1 MTSELSRIIEQ
12 VGKEKGIDKQIL
24 VEALEAAMLT
34 VSAKK
39 FGANMEIEAHYNE
52 DLGEVELFQFKTVV
66 EQVRNPNLE
75 ISLPE
80 AKQVDAEAELGDSL
94 GMKMDTRSL
103 GRIAAQTAKQVIMQR
118 MREAER
124 EITYNEYTDRTGE
137 LVSGIVLRAE
147 HGNIVIDLG
156 RAEAVLPSKEQIPGE
171 NWKRGD
177 RIRAILVD
185 VTKSTKLPQLV
196 VSRVDP
202 RFLTALFDLE
212 VPEIREGI
220 VKIMTAV
227 REPGYRAKVAV
238 ASSDR
243 DVDPVG
249 ACVGVKGSRVQAVVL
264 ELRGEKIDIIPWSED
279 IGRFVVSALS
289 PAQITKVIMDDET
302 KSMEVIVAND
312 QLSLAIGKKGQ
323 NVRLA
328 ANLTKWK
335 IDIRG
340 EEPVELAAESASGQ
354 PSEQLLNLPGVGEKL
369 AQALV
374 EAGYSDLAGLAQ
386 ASPDELAQIP
396 GIGSKK
402 AEKLAQAA
410 REQLGGG

>member
-12 VGKEKGIDKQIL
+12 VGKEKGIDKQTL

-34 VSAKK
+34 VSIKK
-39 FGANMEIEAHYNE
+39 FGANMEIEARYNE
-52 DLGEVELFQFKTVV
+52 ELGEVELFQFKTVV
-66 EQVRNPNLE
+66 EQVRNPSLE

-80 AKQVDAEAELGDSL
+80 AKLVDPEVEFGDSL

-124 EITYNEYTDRTGE
+124 EITYGEYVDRTGE
-137 LVSGIVLRAE
+137 MVSGIVLRAE
-147 HGNIVIDLG
+147 HGNIIIDLG
-156 RAEAVLPSKEQIPGE
+156 RAEAVLLLKEQIPGE
-171 NWKRGD
+171 TWKRGD
-177 RIRAILVD
+177 RIRAILID

-220 VKIMTAV
+220 VKIVVAV
-227 REPGYRAKVAV
+227 REPGYRAKVSV
-238 ASSDR
+238 ASSER
-243 DVDPVG
+243 NVDPVG
-249 ACVGVKGSRVQAVVL
+249 ACVGVKGSRVQAVVH
-264 ELRGEKIDIIPWSED
+264 ELRGERIDIIPWSED

-289 PAQITKVIMDDET
+289 PAQITKVIMDDEY
-302 KSMEVIVAND
+302 KSMEVIVPND

-340 EEPVELAAESASGQ
+340 EEAVESPPELAPGQMAE
-354 PSEQLLNLPGVGEKL
+354 ELLALPGVGDKL
-369 AQALV
+369 AQALA
-374 EAGYSDLAGLAQ
+374 EAGYSDVARLAQ
-386 ASPDELAQIP
+386 ANPEELAQIP

-402 AEKLAQAA
+402 AEQLARAA
-410 REQLGGG
+410 KEQLGSN

>member
-1 MTSELSRIIEQ
+1 MTSELNRIIEQ
-12 VGKEKGIDKQIL
+12 VGKEKGIDKQTL

-34 VSAKK
+34 VSTKK
-39 FGANMEIEAHYNE
+39 FGANMEIEARYNE
-52 DLGEVELFQFKTVV
+52 ELGEVELFQFKTVV
-66 EQVRNPNLE
+66 EQVRNPSLE

-80 AKQVDAEAELGDSL
+80 AKLVDPEAEFGDSL
-94 GMKMDTRSL
+94 GTKMDTRSL

-124 EITYNEYTDRTGE
+124 EITYGEYVDRTGE

-147 HGNIVIDLG
+147 HGNIIIDLG
-156 RAEAVLPSKEQIPGE
+156 RAEAVLLLKEQIPGE
-171 NWKRGD
+171 IWKRGD
-177 RIRAILVD
+177 RIRAILID

-196 VSRVDP
+196 ISRVDP

-220 VKIMTAV
+220 VKIVVAV
-227 REPGYRAKVAV
+227 REPGYRAKVSV
-238 ASSDR
+238 ASSER
-243 DVDPVG
+243 NVDPVG
-249 ACVGVKGSRVQAVVL
+249 ACVGVKGSRVQAVVH

-289 PAQITKVIMDDET
+289 PAQITKVIMDDEY
-302 KSMEVIVAND
+302 KSMEVIVPND

-340 EEPVELAAESASGQ
+340 EEAVELPPELAPGQMAE
-354 PSEQLLNLPGVGEKL
+354 ELLALPGVGEKL
-369 AQALV
+369 AQALA
-374 EAGYSDLAGLAQ
+374 EAGYSDLARLAQ
-386 ASPDELAQIP
+386 ANPEELAQIP

-402 AEKLAQAA
+402 AEQLARAA
-410 REQLGGG
+410 KEQLSSN

>member
-1 MTSELSRIIEQ
+1 MTSELNRIIEQ

-34 VSAKK
+34 VSIKK
-39 FGANMEIEAHYNE
+39 FGANMEIEARYNE
-52 DLGEVELFQFKTVV
+52 ELGEVELFQFKIVV
-66 EQVRNPNLE
+66 EQVRNPSLE

-80 AKQVDAEAELGDSL
+80 AKLVDPEVEFGDSL

-124 EITYNEYTDRTGE
+124 EITYGEYVDRTGE
-137 LVSGIVLRAE
+137 MVSGIVLRAE
-147 HGNIVIDLG
+147 HGNIIIDLG
-156 RAEAVLPSKEQIPGE
+156 RAEAVLLLKEQIPVE
-171 NWKRGD
+171 TWKRGD
-177 RIRAILVD
+177 RIRAILID

-220 VKIMTAV
+220 VKIVVAV
-227 REPGYRAKVAV
+227 REPGYRAKVSV
-238 ASSDR
+238 ASSER
-243 DVDPVG
+243 NVDPVG
-249 ACVGVKGSRVQAVVL
+249 ACVGVKGSRVQAVVH

-289 PAQITKVIMDDET
+289 PAQITKVIMDDEY
-302 KSMEVIVAND
+302 KSMEVIVPND

-340 EEPVELAAESASGQ
+340 EEAVESPPELAPGQMAE
-354 PSEQLLNLPGVGEKL
+354 ELLALPGVGDKL
-369 AQALV
+369 AQALA
-374 EAGYSDLAGLAQ
+374 EAGYSDVARLAQ
-386 ASPDELAQIP
+386 ANPEELAQIP

-402 AEKLAQAA
+402 AEQLARVAK
-410 REQLGGG
+410 EQLGSN